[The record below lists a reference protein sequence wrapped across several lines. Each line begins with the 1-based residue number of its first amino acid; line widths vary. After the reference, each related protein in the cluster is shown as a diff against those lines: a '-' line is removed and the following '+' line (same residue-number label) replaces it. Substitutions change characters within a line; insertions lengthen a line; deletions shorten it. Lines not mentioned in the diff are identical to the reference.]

1 MKNYKYI
8 FGPVASRRFGMSLG
22 IDLSPDKK
30 RCNFDCIY
38 CELEAAKP
46 ITSYDNPPKVD
57 EIINEVKEAIKTHTF
72 DVLTITSNGEPTLYP
87 YLNELIDKLIPLN
100 KKLLILS
107 NSSTIMKKDIQ
118 SALKKLDIVKLSLDA
133 ITPIIF
139 KKIDRPAKGIDIN
152 EIINGIIDFRK
163 IYDKELIIEVLVVK
177 GINDKVEEFK
187 KLNEVLKK
195 IKPNRV
201 DISTI
206 DRPPAYKVEGVSI
219 ERLFELA
226 SYIEN
231 QNIFIPT
238 RDKINFKIEN
248 MSKEEL
254 LNTLKKRPFSE
265 SDVKNIFDEH
275 TQKIFNDL
283 LKENLLEEV
292 WVGGVKFYKAY
303 ILRLLMKEVLNL
315 IRIFIAIDIGV
326 VVFCYLEDNQIWLY
340 NTQIAF
346 FSSALIIIGS
356 FIGYSN
362 MVKSQ
367 IKNGNV
373 GEDVLKKYEDKFDL
387 YDEEDNINKDELKEY
402 KNKKLKWYEAII
414 FSFKGFNI
422 IKILGYVFLIAG
434 FLWLKNVGI
443 FDVISFLFGVSIVP
457 AVSLIYLFLRRKSS

>member
-133 ITPIIF
+133 ITPAIF

-187 KLNEVLKK
+187 KLNDVLKK

-206 DRPPAYKVEGVSI
+206 DRPPAYKVEGVSV

-226 SYIEN
+226 SYIEE

-238 RDKINFKIEN
+238 RDKINFRIEN

-292 WVGGVKFYKAY
+292 WVGGIKFYKAY
-303 ILRLLMKEVLNL
+303 V
-315 IRIFIAIDIGV
+315 
-326 VVFCYLEDNQIWLY
+326 
-340 NTQIAF
+340 
-346 FSSALIIIGS
+346 
-356 FIGYSN
+356 
-362 MVKSQ
+362 
-367 IKNGNV
+367 
-373 GEDVLKKYEDKFDL
+373 
-387 YDEEDNINKDELKEY
+387 
-402 KNKKLKWYEAII
+402 
-414 FSFKGFNI
+414 
-422 IKILGYVFLIAG
+422 
-434 FLWLKNVGI
+434 
-443 FDVISFLFGVSIVP
+443 
-457 AVSLIYLFLRRKSS
+457 